1 MNIIQ
6 IGNPILRK
14 KSEEIRSEEIT
25 SKETKKIIR
34 EMAEALR
41 RQPQGIGLS
50 AIQIGIPKT
59 IFIVSNYAFNPKSL
73 DEKENEEMI
82 KEKKKKETY
91 SIFINPRILKQS
103 KKQKI
108 LYEGCL
114 SVAETFGKIKRRTNV
129 TLEAFDEN
137 GVKFRRGAGGLLAQ
151 IIQHEMDHL
160 KGELFTDKII
170 KEPKKI
176 NGPR

>member
-14 KSEEIRSEEIT
+14 KSEEIPPEKIT
-25 SKETKKIIR
+25 SKETKELIQK
-34 EMAEALR
+34 MSGALR

-50 AIQIGIPKT
+50 AIQIGAPKAV
-59 IFIVSNYAFNPKSL
+59 FLVSNYAFDPKSL
-73 DEKENEEMI
+73 NEKENEETI

-91 SIFINPRILKQS
+91 SIFINPRIIKLS

-114 SVAETFGKIKRRTNV
+114 SVTETFGKIKRRTNV
-129 TLEAFDEN
+129 TIEAYDEN

-160 KGELFTDKII
+160 SGALFTDKII
-170 KEPKKI
+170 K
-176 NGPR
+176 